1 MSIRWLAALGLLL
14 LAGGLALA
22 LAVPTSGWFAWM
34 GDDSL
39 AAAVVASGRVFVMG
53 APQFVGLGAALVGLL
68 ALACAVGIR
77 TGRRRKAVPPT
88 PPESSGG

>member
-1 MSIRWLAALGLLL
+1 MRTRWLVGLGLLL
-14 LAGGLALA
+14 LAGGLTLA

-53 APQFVGLGAALVGLL
+53 APQFVGLGAALAGLL
-68 ALACAVGIR
+68 ALACAVGMRI
-77 TGRRRKAVPPT
+77 GRRREAVPPT
-88 PPESSGG
+88 PA